1 MSGVVDCRHARLN
14 IGAAPHA
21 LPADVAAHV
30 ATCTDCS
37 RYREET
43 LMLDGRVR
51 AALEMPLAAFRTP
64 AAAPAGAAQAPRVRR
79 YALAA
84 SIALGVFL
92 AAGFWLLKPQPALA
106 GELVEHVRHEAFSW
120 DIKEPMAPADVAGVL
135 RTAGVEFD
143 AGMPILYAAP
153 CPFRGRAIAHLV
165 VQTANG
171 PMTVMLLP
179 HETVKKRGEFSEDGM
194 RGVILPAGA
203 GSVAVLARGA
213 DVPAGMADEIVSSV
227 RW

>member
-1 MSGVVDCRHARLN
+1 MSGPDDCRHARLH
-14 IGAAPHA
+14 IGADPHS
-21 LPADVAAHV
+21 LPPDVAGHV
-30 ATCTDCS
+30 ATCADCR

-64 AAAPAGAAQAPRVRR
+64 AAVPAEPAHPRVRR

-84 SIALGVFL
+84 SVALGVFL
-92 AAGFWLLKPQPALA
+92 AGGFWLLNPQPALA
-106 GELVEHVRHEAFSW
+106 GELVEHIRHEAFSW
-120 DIKEPMAPADVAGVL
+120 DIKEPMAPAEVAGVL
-135 RTAGVEFD
+135 RMAGVEFD
-143 AGMPILYAAP
+143 AHVPIVYAAP
-153 CPFRGRAIAHLV
+153 CPFRGRRIAHLV

-179 HETVKKRGEFSEDGM
+179 HETVKKRGEFAEDGM
-194 RGVILPAGA
+194 HGVILPAGA

-213 DVPAGMADEIVSSV
+213 DVPAAMADEIVSSV

>member
-1 MSGVVDCRHARLN
+1 MSGAADCRHARLHV
-14 IGAAPHA
+14 GADPNS
-21 LPADVAAHV
+21 LPPDVEAHM
-30 ATCTDCS
+30 ATCADCR

-51 AALEMPLAAFRTP
+51 AALEMPLAAFRT
-64 AAAPAGAAQAPRVRR
+64 AAAGPAQAPRVRR

-120 DIKEPMAPADVAGVL
+120 EITEPMVPADVAGVL

-143 AGMPILYAAP
+143 ARMPILYATP
-153 CPFRGRAIAHLV
+153 CPFRGRRIAHLV

-179 HETVKKRGEFSEDGM
+179 HEAVQERSEFAEDGL

-203 GSVAVLARGA
+203 GSVAVLTRGA
-213 DVPAGMADEIVSSV
+213 HVPAAMAEEIVSSV

>member
-1 MSGVVDCRHARLN
+1 MSGVVDCRHARLH
-14 IGAAPHA
+14 IGADPHA
-21 LPADVAAHV
+21 LPSEVEAHV
-30 ATCTDCS
+30 ATCTDCR

-51 AALEMPLAAFRTP
+51 AALEMPLAAFRAAGPAQTP
-64 AAAPAGAAQAPRVRR
+64 RMRR

-135 RTAGVEFD
+135 RTAGVKFD

-203 GSVAVLARGA
+203 GSVAVLTRGA
-213 DVPAGMADEIVSSV
+213 DVPAAMADEVVSSV

>member
-1 MSGVVDCRHARLN
+1 
-14 IGAAPHA
+14 
-21 LPADVAAHV
+21 
-30 ATCTDCS
+30 
-37 RYREET
+37 
-43 LMLDGRVR
+43 MLDGRVR

-64 AAAPAGAAQAPRVRR
+64 ATTPVAPAQAPRVRR

-92 AAGFWLLKPQPALA
+92 AGGFWLLKPQPALA
-106 GELVEHVRHEAFSW
+106 GELVEHVRHEGFSW
-120 DIKEPMAPADVAGVL
+120 EIKEPMAPADVASVL

-143 AGMPILYAAP
+143 ATLAVVYAAP
-153 CPFRGRAIAHLV
+153 CPFRGRRIAHLV

-179 HETVKKRGEFSEDGM
+179 HEKVKERGEFSEDGM
-194 RGVILPAGA
+194 HGVILPAGA

-213 DVPAGMADEIVSSV
+213 DVPAATADEIVSSV

>member
-1 MSGVVDCRHARLN
+1 MSGTGDCRHARLN
-14 IGAAPHA
+14 IGADPHS
-21 LPADVAAHV
+21 LPPDVEAHV
-30 ATCTDCS
+30 ATCADCR

-51 AALEMPLAAFRTP
+51 AALEMPLAAFR
-64 AAAPAGAAQAPRVRR
+64 APAGPAEAPRMRR

-179 HETVKKRGEFSEDGM
+179 HETVKNRGEFSEDGM

-213 DVPAGMADEIVSSV
+213 DVPAGMADRIVSSV

>member
-1 MSGVVDCRHARLN
+1 MSGTVDCRHARLN
-14 IGAAPHA
+14 IGADPHS
-21 LPADVAAHV
+21 LPPDVEAHV
-30 ATCTDCS
+30 ATCADCR

-51 AALEMPLAAFRTP
+51 AALEMPLAAFR
-64 AAAPAGAAQAPRVRR
+64 APAEPAEAPRMRR

-179 HETVKKRGEFSEDGM
+179 HETVKNRGEFSEDGM

-213 DVPAGMADEIVSSV
+213 DVPAGMADRIVSSV